1 MPNDDIEIPEY
12 SKIIVVFWNTKVTT
26 LFRMVFNL
34 FKFDIIFV
42 LGLLLRY
49 KLRCSKYSFATF
61 IVLSIQ
67 LCNFVKN
74 CMCCKISLNP
84 TKRYQMKSL
93 EADVINREMI
103 RKEMQNG
110 FSNSSTE
117 LADATFLA

>member
-1 MPNDDIEIPEY
+1 MPNDDIEILGY
-12 SKIIVVFWNTKVTT
+12 SKTIV
-26 LFRMVFNL
+26 
-34 FKFDIIFV
+34 DIPCLEWFSICLNSILYLYCDYF
-42 LGLLLRY
+42 LRY
-49 KLRCSKYSFATF
+49 KLRCSKYTFATF